1 MARLP
6 YLEKSQVAAE
16 HQDLMD
22 RDITL
27 YKQLVHSP
35 GALRAFRG
43 LGGYI
48 RFKSPLDARLR
59 ELSILQFGYLAGA

>member
-27 YKQLVHSP
+27 YKQI
-35 GALRAFRG
+35 GRAHV
-43 LGGYI
+43 
-48 RFKSPLDARLR
+48 
-59 ELSILQFGYLAGA
+59 